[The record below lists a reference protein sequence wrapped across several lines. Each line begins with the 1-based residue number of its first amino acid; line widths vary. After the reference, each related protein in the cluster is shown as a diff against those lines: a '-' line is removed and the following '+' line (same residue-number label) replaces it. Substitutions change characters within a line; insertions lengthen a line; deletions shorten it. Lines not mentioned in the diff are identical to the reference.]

1 MLNRAS
7 GLQKQVILCDKL
19 TNLSIFY
26 EKYTSNCFFKDC
38 IIEIE
43 PLTYENLLTINMYLY
58 IVSNEPFTIIV
69 ISRLRLL
76 LTLKELIFR
85 CISP

>member
-7 GLQKQVILCDKL
+7 CLQKQVIFLCDKL
-19 TNLSIFY
+19 TNLSVFY

-43 PLTYENLLTINMYLY
+43 PLTYENLLTINMYFVL
-58 IVSNEPFTIIV
+58 
-69 ISRLRLL
+69 
-76 LTLKELIFR
+76 
-85 CISP
+85 